1 MLNDELTEEERSNAD
16 VETLIGH
23 TRRTILIDKPRITKF
38 RINWGNEPMKEETN
52 NNVKHQAYDSNNSL
66 LANKMRIA
74 EQENEEKQSTREEKD
89 HNSSSLMK
97 SEVNVERSSSKYEE
111 EVA

>member
-1 MLNDELTEEERSNAD
+1 
-16 VETLIGH
+16 
-23 TRRTILIDKPRITKF
+23 
-38 RINWGNEPMKEETN
+38 MKEETN

-89 HNSSSLMK
+89 QNSSSMMK
-97 SEVNVERSSSKYEE
+97 S
-111 EVA
+111 

>member
-52 NNVKHQAYDSNNSL
+52 NNIKQTYDSNNSL

-89 HNSSSLMK
+89 QNSSSLMK
-97 SEVNVERSSSKYEE
+97 S
-111 EVA
+111 